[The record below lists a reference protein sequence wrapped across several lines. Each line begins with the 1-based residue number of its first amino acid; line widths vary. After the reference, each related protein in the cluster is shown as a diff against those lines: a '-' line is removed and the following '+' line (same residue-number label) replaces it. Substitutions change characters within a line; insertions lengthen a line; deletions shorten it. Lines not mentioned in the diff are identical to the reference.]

1 MRALLLTRTTVLAA
15 VGGILVGLA
24 GVGGVGYLLHARPVL
39 HVASSAQEC
48 VNAPDHVASLFSDDE
63 NTLIRISNLDY
74 SSLRVLRVEPAATL
88 PGMFDAL
95 LSLSSDSRRL
105 AYVTAS
111 DELMDDARIQYV
123 DVGSP
128 DAVHPLVQVPSGLA
142 PVRPAWSPG
151 GDQLAY
157 VTGHPLS
164 AFRAAG
170 FEVWSVRA
178 GGSAPPQKVADLPLD
193 VFAQGHTASLC
204 FTSGG
209 QIGLLEGVESALG
222 QPGPSPLRSPVS
234 AARTEPLPSAS
245 ATPRNGPPCGVPV
258 YSQNDPSW
266 QSTIMQAGGDPIG
279 GFGCALTSTAML
291 LNYYGAVLSPTDLNA
306 CLGAGA
312 DPIQWQSAPACTSGR
327 VQGGVRADFS
337 WEALDAFLGA
347 GKPVIVGMLRGLT
360 GTHFVVVT
368 QGGGGVADAYSIA
381 DPWDGSTTKTLGTYT
396 NVGYNPLW
404 IVSFDGPGRSCARLV
419 PSSGA
424 PVQGVHDGGTYQNSV
439 TVSVP
444 NGGSGST
451 TVQQVPTPSP
461 SPSPSPSASAS
472 AAASPTPT
480 PTPTGTPAPTA
491 SAAPKP
497 KPKPTPGPIVWHL
510 HPGGK
515 VTVSGEGIYQV
526 FVCGGASSRCRIIKF
541 TIDRTP
547 PVLALQPLNPHVGPI
562 HTMAYRPMAT
572 ATGVVLDRPGRLRLA
587 ALDTLSGVANVEYQ
601 LDGSGWTPY
610 SDDVSF
616 VRTLVVPTVG
626 THTVSIR
633 ATDLASNVG
642 EVDDLT
648 FQVVDTTPSPS
659 PSPTPTASATRRP
672 PTAPPATPT
681 PTPAPTTP
689 PPPFSISASVS
700 PSGSVTSF
708 SCPVTFTFTAAITY
722 TGSAEVSVPYVW
734 LRSDG
739 ATQTTQTSV
748 SFSGPGTQ
756 QVQTTWT
763 LSTSLNTPFNG
774 WEQVQLQTSPAV
786 LSNMATFS
794 LTCSIIP

>member
-1 MRALLLTRTTVLAA
+1 MRGLVLTRTTVLAA
-15 VGGILVGLA
+15 AGGILVGLA

-74 SSLRVLRVEPAATL
+74 SDLHVLRVEPAATL

-95 LSLSSDSRRL
+95 LALSSDSRRL

-111 DELMDDARIQYV
+111 DELMNDARIQYL

-128 DAVHPLVQVPSGLA
+128 DSVHALVQVPGGLA

-164 AFRAAG
+164 AFRPAG
-170 FEVWSVRA
+170 FEVWTVRA
-178 GGSAPPQKVADLPLD
+178 DGSVPPQKVADLPLD
-193 VFAQGHTASLC
+193 VFAQGHSASLC
-204 FTSGG
+204 FTAGG
-209 QIGLLEGVESALG
+209 QIGLLQGVESAPG
-222 QPGPSPLRSPVS
+222 QPGPSPLGSPAS
-234 AARTEPLPSAS
+234 AARTEAPSPSAGAS
-245 ATPRNGPPCGVPV
+245 PRNGSPCGVPV
-258 YSQNDPSW
+258 LSQNDPSW
-266 QSTIMQAGGDPIG
+266 QSTIMQAGGDSIG

-306 CLGAGA
+306 CMGAGA
-312 DPIQWQSAPACTSGR
+312 DPIQWQSAPACTAGR
-327 VQGGVRADFS
+327 VQGGLRTDFS
-337 WEALDAFLGA
+337 WAALDAFLGA

-368 QGGGGVADAYSIA
+368 QGGGGVADGYSIT

-396 NVGYNPLW
+396 NVGYNPQW
-404 IVSFDGPGRSCARLV
+404 IVSFDGPGRNCARLV

-424 PVQGVHDGGTYQNSV
+424 PVQGVNDGGTYQNGV

-444 NGGSGST
+444 QGGSGST
-451 TVQQVPTPSP
+451 TVQQVPTASP

-472 AAASPTPT
+472 ATPSPTPTPT
-480 PTPTGTPAPTA
+480 PTPTGTPTPTA
-491 SAAPKP
+491 KATPKA
-497 KPKPTPGPIVWHL
+497 TPVVGPIVWHL

-515 VTVSGEGIYQV
+515 ITVSGEGIYQV
-526 FVCGGASSRCRIIKF
+526 FVCRASSRCRVLKF

-547 PVLALQPLNPHVGPI
+547 PVLALRPLNPHAGPI
-562 HTMAYRPMAT
+562 HTMAFHPMA
-572 ATGVVLDRPGRLRLA
+572 AAPGIVVDRPGRLRLD
-587 ALDTLSGVANVEYQ
+587 ALDTLSGVASVEYR

-626 THTVSIR
+626 THTISIR
-633 ATDLASNVG
+633 SLDLARNVG

-648 FQVVDTTPSPS
+648 FQVIDTTPT
-659 PSPTPTASATRRP
+659 PSPTPSATPTPTRRP
-672 PTAPPATPT
+672 PTATPA
-681 PTPAPTTP
+681 PTPAPTATPPSFQAAPTLTATLTSP
-689 PPPFSISASVS
+689 PPPTCGPFAGPATWTVA
-700 PSGSVTSF
+700 GQ
-708 SCPVTFTFTAAITY
+708 ITD
-722 TGSAEVSVPYVW
+722 TG
-734 LRSDG
+734 
-739 ATQTTQTSV
+739 
-748 SFSGPGTQ
+748 GPGTATYRWVHDGVAQ
-756 QVQTTWT
+756 PTQSLTFNQAGT
-763 LSTSLNTPFNG
+763 LSVAPDNVAVQLPPGAVTGMLT
-774 WEQVQLQTSPAV
+774 VQLQVISAPGGASSPV
-786 LSNMATFS
+786 TLV
-794 LTCSIIP
+794 CGQD